1 MKYNIAQEVTKKND
15 CHRAWTIS
23 LKYSVY
29 LMNNIDKSIDVY
41 SLVTQIYKQYIS
53 ELQSNKLV
61 SNKDKKYIQVWNT
74 VINTLRNI
82 NVKLHKRS
90 IKLLHQT
97 NVQRVDRIH

>member
-1 MKYNIAQEVTKKND
+1 MKYNIAQEVTKKNE

-61 SNKDKKYIQVWNT
+61 SNKDKKYTI
-74 VINTLRNI
+74 RE
-82 NVKLHKRS
+82 S
-90 IKLLHQT
+90 IKNHNDHQ
-97 NVQRVDRIH
+97 NDYQLF